1 MDSIRRKKMGIIR
14 EGIKG
19 YVLLVVIVFLI
30 FGLIIALNYAGLLV
44 LPAFLKGERTAYKN
58 SYQYTE
64 AKETEL
70 LKLVTSYNDLETK
83 KQEYIVANNS
93 AYDRLISGIDDQ
105 QKDLADRIRS
115 EADLVSDQSALPKSI
130 QQFLREHPR

>member
-1 MDSIRRKKMGIIR
+1 MGIIK

-19 YVLLVVIVFLI
+19 YILLAIAVFLI
-30 FGLIIALNYAGLLV
+30 FGLIVALHYAGLLV
-44 LPAFLKGERTAYKN
+44 LPTFLKQERTAYKN

-83 KQEYIVANNS
+83 KQEYIAANNS
-93 AYDRLISGIDDQ
+93 EYGRLIDGIEGQ
-105 QKDLADRIRS
+105 QKDLADRIRN
-115 EADLVSDQSALPKSI
+115 EADLVPDQSELPKSVR
-130 QQFLREHPR
+130 QFLREHPV